1 MATIDRSALVMYS
14 ASQMYDLINDV
25 MSYPEFLPGCSNAKL
40 LSSDDNQMVASLLVS
55 KAGIEKWFTTE
66 NTLVKNT
73 EVIMNLK
80 DGPFKHLHGKWTLT
94 PLSDEACKVSL
105 NLDYEFSSRIIAMAF
120 GKIFDSLT
128 NNMVNAF
135 TNRAKEVY

>member
-66 NTLVKNT
+66 NTLVKNS